1 MLDIIK
7 KNDLKESVKE
17 NDLRELVINEL
28 SIDQYKSKLG
38 NDEKIIVMAIKVKD
52 KEPADDLSQFI
63 ESALIEDVLD
73 VDVSPG
79 PNEKGEYTVFVEM
92 PRHSNAYSVV
102 ERIISDIQKV
112 DKSFVNPMFKAY
124 ENKELQQLTK
134 DNFEHSIILDARDY
148 QLQHNTQAKEI
159 SERMKFLV
167 RY

>member
-1 MLDIIK
+1 
-7 KNDLKESVKE
+7 
-17 NDLRELVINEL
+17 
-28 SIDQYKSKLG
+28 
-38 NDEKIIVMAIKVKD
+38 
-52 KEPADDLSQFI
+52 
-63 ESALIEDVLD
+63 
-73 VDVSPG
+73 
-79 PNEKGEYTVFVEM
+79 M

-148 QLQHNTQAKEI
+148 QPQHNTQAKEI
-159 SERMKFLV
+159 SERMKFKV